1 MFEDFDQLVRDRYWS
16 AIAFNGDLGVDY
28 AAFEAHLRCIADRSF
43 PGGVPPQPV
52 LKHFLNGLHTND
64 LMLALACS
72 RASDA
77 GWRRFSIL
85 YRKYLSDLSHRLVG
99 KGFDPQD
106 LGDSIWIDLFLPDRS
121 GQSRIGSY
129 DGRSSL
135 ATWLRVIVSNRII
148 NERLRKGSRFSNLED
163 IAEPADSNALDEL
176 EAGLRLSRYNSMILH
191 CFRCAARGLSARNR
205 LILLLRYDQ
214 ELQLGEIARL
224 FSVHQS
230 TITRQIDRALAKL
243 RQDIM
248 DSLASDY
255 GLGPDAVQECLSV
268 AYEAL
273 STSISIVALLK
284 SVVKPKTRVSIP

>member
-1 MFEDFDQLVRDRYWS
+1 MFEDFDQLVRESYWS
-16 AIAFNGDLGVDY
+16 AIAINGDLGVDC
-28 AAFEAHLRCIADRSF
+28 AAFEAHLRCIVDRSF
-43 PGGVPPQPV
+43 PEGVPPHSV
-52 LKHFLNGLHTND
+52 LNHFLHSLHTND

-77 GWRRFSIL
+77 GWRRFSQL
-85 YRKYLSDLSHRLVG
+85 YRKYLSDLSHRLVS

-106 LGDSIWIDLFLPDRS
+106 LSDSIWIDLFLPDRS

-148 NERLRKGSRFSNLED
+148 NERLRKGSRFCNLED
-163 IAEPADSNALDEL
+163 IAEPADSKALDEL
-176 EAGLRLSRYNSMILH
+176 ELRLRLSRYNSMILH
-191 CFRCAARGLSARNR
+191 GLRRAAWNLSARNR

-214 ELQLGEIARL
+214 GLQLGEIARL

-255 GLGPDAVQECLSV
+255 RLGPDAVQECLSV
-268 AYEAL
+268 AFEAL
-273 STSISIVALLK
+273 STSTSIVTLLK
-284 SVVKPKTRVSIP
+284 SVGNPKTRASSP